1 LAPFKLL
8 KWLLL
13 TFYNVLSAIAGFI
26 THILYLILIIF
37 LISYFVWHL
46 YDKYEFIKE
55 HWEDVKNLKMDD
67 IPKYGEKL
75 KNLIKQDYED
85 LKDKID
91 HKNDDTNKQ
100 KSHKDTEK
108 HQAN

>member
-1 LAPFKLL
+1 MDLIKKILLAPFKLL

-13 TFYNVLSAIAGFI
+13 TIYNVLSAIAGFI

-67 IPKYGEKL
+67 IPKYTEKFKNYL
-75 KNLIKQDYED
+75 KQEYED
-85 LKDKID
+85 LKDKIE
-91 HKNDDTNKQ
+91 
-100 KSHKDTEK
+100 HKDVEK
-108 HQAN
+108 HKAN